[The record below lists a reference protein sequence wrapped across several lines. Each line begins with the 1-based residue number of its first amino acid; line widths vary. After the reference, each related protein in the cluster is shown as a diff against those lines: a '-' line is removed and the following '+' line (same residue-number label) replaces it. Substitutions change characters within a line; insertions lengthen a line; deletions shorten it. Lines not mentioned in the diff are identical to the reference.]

1 MDYVE
6 ILEKQ
11 VQDLVKINKRL
22 KDNGGA
28 DPHKAIELF
37 ATNSEVIAL
46 TISVIN
52 DITTDDD
59 DDDEIY

>member
-22 KDNGGA
+22 EDNVGA

-59 DDDEIY
+59 DDEIY